1 MKLLFD
7 QNISFKLPGLLGE
20 PYDGSKHVRDIGLE
34 RAADREVWEFARE
47 NGFTIASKDE
57 DFHQLSF
64 LYGSPPKVIWLK
76 LGNCT
81 TQYIEQVLRGNH
93 SKIAEFIDE
102 EQGSFLVL
110 ESSVA

>member
-20 PYDGSKHVRDIGLE
+20 RYEGSKHVRDIGLE
-34 RAADREVWEFARE
+34 RSGDWQVWEYARE
-47 NGFTIASKDE
+47 NGFTIASKDA

-81 TQYIEQVLRGNH
+81 TQTIEQLLRGNH
-93 SKIAEFIDE
+93 SKIAEFLIDE
-102 EQGSFLVL
+102 QGTFLVL
-110 ESSVA
+110 ESSTA